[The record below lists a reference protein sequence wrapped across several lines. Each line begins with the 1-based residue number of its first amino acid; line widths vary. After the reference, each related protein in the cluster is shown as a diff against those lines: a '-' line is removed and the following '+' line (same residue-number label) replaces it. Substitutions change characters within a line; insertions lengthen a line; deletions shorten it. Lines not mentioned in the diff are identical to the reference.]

1 MVNDGH
7 TFDVQPSSGII
18 RATDDDANANEQSN
32 WGTRLVLKFLY
43 PFALIAAPVFL
54 LVLLIYFVVTAFID
68 GGIGTG
74 IRSVAAA
81 LIPLMVLT
89 FIIQYNKS
97 PLRMISAG
105 STTETPSHRVARS
118 RVAEWLRSS
127 SDPSKKGA
135 RALVFIG
142 SLAAG
147 ALVMSTLQLST
158 SIPIGELVAS
168 GAFSVLVGS
177 LVTLEKEH
185 YIIYYFGFILGV
197 LGFVTLLGGKI

>member
-1 MVNDGH
+1 MTNDGH
-7 TFDVQPSSGII
+7 TFDIQSEGISGGV
-18 RATDDDANANEQSN
+18 AADEENERSN
-32 WGTRLVLKFLY
+32 WGTRLVLTFLY

-54 LVLLIYFVVTAFID
+54 LALLIYFVVTAFMD

-97 PLRMISAG
+97 PVRRIS
-105 STTETPSHRVARS
+105 TERAEIPSHRVARS
-118 RVAEWLRSS
+118 RLAEWLRSS

-158 SIPIGELVAS
+158 TIPIGELVAS